1 MTWPKTNITLHSVY
15 VCTAWKNA
23 KKLTFYS
30 LLCCRAT
37 ENKTHAF
44 ISFTLYFFLV
54 CIHFPCFGDDFLEKN
69 EKHKLNEGE
78 VNFPVNGNCTRTVLP
93 NFLFDNLNV
102 PECGQIEQ
110 TKWKILKR
118 EVIIIEC
125 IKLCVLQ
132 KYDKINARINNNNSP
147 F

>member
-1 MTWPKTNITLHSVY
+1 MMICNQPFNCLTKLNDLAQNKHNTAFRVCVHGVEKCEKVNILF
-15 VCTAWKNA
+15 TAV
-23 KKLTFYS
+23 LST
-30 LLCCRAT
+30 RTT

-78 VNFPVNGNCTRTVLP
+78 VNFPVNGNCTRTVSP

-118 EVIIIEC
+118 EVIIIEY
-125 IKLCVLQ
+125 IKLCV
-132 KYDKINARINNNNSP
+132 
-147 F
+147 